1 MTTVFLSGSRSISRL
16 SAEMRQRLQ
25 NMVDKGLK
33 IITGDANGADRTMQ
47 AFLAEHHYQKVTVYY
62 VGEAPRNNVGQWPA
76 HKVIA
81 DAPARAM
88 RDFYAQ
94 KDREMSK
101 IADLGFVLWDGKS
114 SGALQNILWL
124 LSQGK
129 TAVVYFAPQ
138 KRFFNFKAQDEVVEL
153 LINYDDD
160 LLDDIER
167 KIALPDGLRKAN
179 RRQSSLNFQ

>member
-16 SAEMRQRLQ
+16 NSEVRQRLQ
-25 NMVDKGLK
+25 NMVDKGLD

-47 AFLAEHHYQKVTVYY
+47 AFLADQQYPKVTVYF
-62 VGEAPRNNVGQWPA
+62 VGEAPRNNVGKWA
-76 HKVIA
+76 THKVTA
-81 DAPARAM
+81 DAPTRAM

-114 SGALQNILWL
+114 SGALQNIFWL

-129 TAVVYFAPQ
+129 TAVVYFAPE

-167 KIALPDGLRKAN
+167 KIVLPDSLKKAN